1 MQYLIKSIVNPC
13 GSTSGKYIGK
23 FFWSADPHKAG
34 PTDINTIHRL
44 FSERWGG
51 VHNTKIGSNEPC
63 GCIFEIM
70 ECPE

>member
-13 GSTSGKYIGK
+13 GTTSGKYIGK

-34 PTDINTIHRL
+34 PTDINTIHRN

-51 VHNTKIGSNEPC
+51 VHYDGSC

-70 ECPE
+70 EYPE